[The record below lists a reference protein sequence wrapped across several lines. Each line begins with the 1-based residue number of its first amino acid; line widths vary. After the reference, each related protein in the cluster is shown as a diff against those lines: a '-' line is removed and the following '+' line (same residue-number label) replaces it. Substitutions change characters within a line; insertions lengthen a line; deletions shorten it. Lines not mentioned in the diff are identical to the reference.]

1 MPKPVLIT
9 ADSTCDL
16 SQELLERFQIKTIPL
31 TIQLGEDSFLD
42 GQGFTPELMYKR
54 YRQDG
59 TLPKT
64 SACSIQQFI
73 DFFSQFTQ
81 AGYEVVH
88 LDISSE
94 LSCSYANAR
103 LAAQEL
109 EGVYPVDSQML
120 STGVGLLA
128 IEGAECR
135 DKGMNAAEIA
145 RHLDALKEKVDTS
158 FVLDTLEFMWKGGRC
173 SAVASLGANL
183 LKLKPALEMKE
194 GKLGVYKKYRGSIT
208 TAYRQYIKERLA
220 GKSIRPGHVFITE
233 SGEIDE
239 ATIAELEALVR
250 ELIPVKEIHH
260 TSAGCTVSSHC
271 GPKTLGVLFINE

>member
-1 MPKPVLIT
+1 MIT

-16 SQELLERFQIKTIPL
+16 SPELLERFHIKTIPL
-31 TIQLGEDSFLD
+31 TIQLGDESFLD
-42 GQGFTPELMYKR
+42 GQDFSPDKMYKR
-54 YRQDG
+54 YHQDG

-64 SACSIQQFI
+64 AACSIQQFM
-73 DFFSQFTQ
+73 DFFSQFTA

-94 LSCSYANAR
+94 LSCSYANAH

-128 IEGAECR
+128 IEAAECR
-135 DKGMNAAEIA
+135 DRGMSAEEIA
-145 RHLDALKEKVDTS
+145 RHLDELKDKVDTS

-208 TAYRQYIKERLA
+208 AVYQQYIRERLA
-220 GKSIRPGHVFITE
+220 GKNVRPGHVFITE

-239 ATIAELEALVR
+239 ATIAGLEALVR

-260 TSAGCTVSSHC
+260 TTAGCTVSSHC